1 MTDNFHYFLR
11 FYRLNNVLIYQTD
24 SLLIDN
30 IKICDTNT
38 IRLKQKNHLMFSGS
52 QVNRE
57 WNFLGEKFQ
66 GMLTDTR
73 VHTHTHTHTQ
83 TNYLNHWP
91 TLNIASPDL
100 HSAFQ
105 NWHDGVIWD
114 STPPLIASDEG
125 MVDRWS
131 HAQKTRCGS
140 HRTKGLRLD
149 GVAGGRW
156 WGVYQSGGGQLF
168 LICTKCT
175 IISIKSFN
183 RIILVQIWRLSA
195 VDCSEKTKKRT

>member
-1 MTDNFHYFLR
+1 MYWFIKQIVYWLTILR
-11 FYRLNNVLIYQTD
+11 FVIPIPYVW
-24 SLLIDN
+24 SK
-30 IKICDTNT
+30 KITWC
-38 IRLKQKNHLMFSGS
+38 S
-52 QVNRE
+52 QVHKWTGSGIFWVKSFRE
-57 WNFLGEKFQ
+57 CSQ
-66 GMLTDTR
+66 TR
-73 VHTHTHTHTQ
+73 ACIHTHTHTQ